1 MPKRRR
7 YEQARDREEWEPGA
21 ALMGAMEGARLPP
34 GPSREANIAVLK
46 PHVEEALGALSG
58 LERQRGLSERERM
71 RAEALGM
78 LLEHIE
84 KTGQRPP
91 REVRGATPGV

>member
-21 ALMGAMEGARLPP
+21 ARMEAMEGARLPP
-34 GPSREANIAVLK
+34 VPSRDANIAVLK
-46 PHVEEALGALSG
+46 PHVEEALRALSG
-58 LERQRGLSERERM
+58 LERQRGLSGRERM

-84 KTGQRPP
+84 KTGERPLG
-91 REVRGATPGV
+91 EVWDATPGV